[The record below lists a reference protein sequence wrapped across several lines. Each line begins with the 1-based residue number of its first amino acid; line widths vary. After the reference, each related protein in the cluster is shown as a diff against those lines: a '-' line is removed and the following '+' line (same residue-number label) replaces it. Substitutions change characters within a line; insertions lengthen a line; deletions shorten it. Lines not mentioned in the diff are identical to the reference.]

1 MGRVFRQPSGGWLRR
16 TNRVLIPDLW
26 GESSDLSGTARVT
39 DMLVL
44 IPDLWG
50 ESSDSYWTEE
60 ESNDLVLIPDLWG
73 ESSDQNGLQRVE
85 YRKS

>member
-1 MGRVFRQPSGGWLRR
+1 
-16 TNRVLIPDLW
+16 
-26 GESSDLSGTARVT
+26 
-39 DMLVL
+39 MLVL